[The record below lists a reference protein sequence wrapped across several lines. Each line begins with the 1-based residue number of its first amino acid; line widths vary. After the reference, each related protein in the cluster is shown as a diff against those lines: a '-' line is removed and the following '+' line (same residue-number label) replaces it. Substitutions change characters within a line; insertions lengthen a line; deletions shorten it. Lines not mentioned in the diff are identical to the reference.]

1 MDSPGFWREVLDGLM
16 ASSVASAAVGGAVG
30 GVTSALAIKVPARAA
45 LRQIAMGAL
54 VAGGTGSLGTALLA
68 VWFPVNPV
76 LVPAAG
82 AGASASY
89 FVGVF
94 GPAIIEVMLRRIKG
108 GRLPG
113 DGAGG
118 TGGQGNA

>member
-1 MDSPGFWREVLDGLM
+1 MDQPTIWGEIWRGV
-16 ASSVASAAVGGAVG
+16 VASGVVTAAGWGAAG
-30 GVTSALAIKVPARAA
+30 GVTSALAVKVRPRAA

-54 VAGGTGSLGTALLA
+54 VAGGTGTLATAFVAKMMDLSPELIPA
-68 VWFPVNPV
+68 V
-76 LVPAAG
+76 G

-94 GPAIIEVMLRRIKG
+94 GPAIIEVVLRRIRG

-113 DGAGG
+113 EGPEEGGGDG
-118 TGGQGNA
+118 

>member
-1 MDSPGFWREVLDGLM
+1 MTDPVSFWGDVWRGV
-16 ASSVASAAVGGAVG
+16 VASGAVAAAGWGAAG
-30 GVTSALAIKVPARAA
+30 GVTSALAVQVHPRAA

-54 VAGGTGSLGTALLA
+54 VAGGTGTMATAVVSRLA
-68 VWFPVNPV
+68 GLSPE
-76 LVPAAG
+76 LIPAVG

-94 GPAIIEVMLRRIKG
+94 GPAIIEVVLRRIRG

-113 DGAGG
+113 EGPGDG
-118 TGGQGNA
+118 

>member
-1 MDSPGFWREVLDGLM
+1 MEPLTFWEEVWRGVM
-16 ASSVASAAVGGAVG
+16 ASSIVAAAGWGAAG
-30 GVTSALAIKVPARAA
+30 GVTSALAVKVKPKAA

-54 VAGGTGSLGTALLA
+54 VAGGTGTLGTALVSSWLSLSPELIPA
-68 VWFPVNPV
+68 V
-76 LVPAAG
+76 G

-94 GPAIIEVMLRRIKG
+94 GPAIIEVVLRRISG

-113 DGAGG
+113 EGSGDGSA
-118 TGGQGNA
+118 

>member
-1 MDSPGFWREVLDGLM
+1 MDQPTFWHEVWRGVL
-16 ASSVASAAVGGAVG
+16 ASGVVTAAGWGAAG
-30 GVTSALAIKVPARAA
+30 GVTSALAVKVKPRAA

-54 VAGGTGSLGTALLA
+54 VAGGTGTLATALVAKMIGLSPELIPA
-68 VWFPVNPV
+68 V
-76 LVPAAG
+76 G

-94 GPAIIEVMLRRIKG
+94 GPAIIEVVLRRIRG

-113 DGAGG
+113 EGSEEGGGDG
-118 TGGQGNA
+118 